1 MEYNVK
7 ISFKK
12 DVSDKEKSERIK
24 QFQDAF
30 VVAAIGYYSNADKL
44 PEKLTKKKIKNTVA

>member
-30 VVAAIGYYSNADKL
+30 VVAAIGYYSSADKL
-44 PEKLTKKKIKNTVA
+44 PEKITNKKIKNTVA

>member
-7 ISFKK
+7 ISFKQGI
-12 DVSDKEKSERIK
+12 SDKEKSERIK

-30 VVAAIGYYSNADKL
+30 VAAAISYYSNAEKLPDKL
-44 PEKLTKKKIKNTVA
+44 TNKKIKNTVA

>member
-1 MEYNVK
+1 MEYNVT

-12 DVSDKEKSERIK
+12 DISEKEKSERIK

-30 VVAAIGYYSNADKL
+30 VTAAIGYYSNA
-44 PEKLTKKKIKNTVA
+44 EKLTNKKIKNTVA

>member
-7 ISFKK
+7 ISIKK
-12 DVSDKEKSERIK
+12 DVSDKEKSDRIK

-30 VVAAIGYYSNADKL
+30 VTAAIGYYSNADKL
-44 PEKLTKKKIKNTVA
+44 PGKLTKKKIKNTVA